1 MKMLES
7 KLCGFKSDSICS
19 DTIEIPSHLP
29 KILLEWSKAAI
40 RTYPLDITLWSA
52 VYFRM
57 KANGENPP
65 VKPYLDPPDL
75 KLGPSGLTPNY
86 LKALAITLSNES
98 VSYEKIE
105 KMWEILSL
113 EKKTFLEII
122 QIGKFDK
129 HINPKH
135 FIGISAAYL
144 NNSLRD
150 TMVFLCDIFS
160 NNSNGILLDHFVSI
174 YRFLAKLDC
183 ADVSDQ
189 PSYILEPEEKIE
201 SSEES
206 AISNVSQSPK
216 STSYTNSCFENESS
230 SNVIDDDDVF
240 NIESAKGIPFWID
253 KIDELES
260 ITDMLNDQK
269 IEPPMNTT
277 VCDDPDFLLS
287 LKQLKYNSN
296 DDDLLSLL
304 SDSSIMSDSDQS
316 IVTFV
321 SSTDAARM
329 STRSIINVEEH
340 ENEEITS
347 EVYLKFE
354 HSNFDE
360 KDANDRSDEDFN
372 ESIIQKKTSDKS
384 NETGIAVK
392 YEDNESVTD
401 IEKDEDNNDTT
412 NIEVNKNFIVMLA
425 LVSNE
430 NIPPLNTETVDNES
444 ENTENES
451 SAESE
456 FSLLEKTELND
467 NVAEQAD
474 DNKANNLQTF
484 GENYFINAGNESSD
498 SEKSSESELF
508 NYSEIDQQSDIS
520 IVLENNSM
528 LSASSTEIGPKDN
541 GNTLLLHDGL
551 STSIHF
557 EHMEVCEEF
566 ELNDNMLDE
575 NEKHLDLSKLSS
587 TLSIE
592 NQSLDA
598 ETCIPEEIRLFVLPG
613 VGPAIAEKQIER
625 VIIWVTKCASSQNN
639 YVQQHNLL
647 HFLCPP
653 LDHKS
658 MISSNCNMDTI

>member
-1 MKMLES
+1 MLEN
-7 KLCGFKSDSICS
+7 KLCGFKADSISS
-19 DTIEIPSHLP
+19 DAIEIPNYLP
-29 KILLEWSKAAI
+29 EILIEWFKAAI
-40 RTYPLDITLWSA
+40 RTYPSDITLWSA
-52 VYFRM
+52 IYFRM

-75 KLGPSGLTPNY
+75 KLGPDGLTPNY

-98 VSYEKIE
+98 EPYEKIE

-113 EKKTFLEII
+113 KKKIFLEII

-129 HINPKH
+129 YINPKH

-160 NNSNGILLDHFVSI
+160 NDSNGILLDHFVSI

-183 ADVSDQ
+183 ADVLDQ
-189 PSYILEPEEKIE
+189 SSFILEPEEKIE
-201 SSEES
+201 SLEES
-206 AISNVSQSPK
+206 ALSNISQSLR
-216 STSYTNSCFENESS
+216 SSNLTISCIENESS
-230 SNVIDDDDVF
+230 DNVIDDDNVF
-240 NIESAKGIPFWID
+240 DTESARGIPFWVD
-253 KIDELES
+253 KIDEPES
-260 ITDMLNDQK
+260 ITDMLNDPT
-269 IEPPMNTT
+269 IEPPMKTI
-277 VCDDPDFLLS
+277 VCNDSDFLLS
-287 LKQLKYNSN
+287 LKQLKHNLN
-296 DDDLLSLL
+296 GDDLLSLL

-321 SSTDAARM
+321 SSIDAARL
-329 STRSIINVEEH
+329 STKSIINVEEH
-340 ENEEITS
+340 ENEETTS

-354 HSNFDE
+354 DFNFDE
-360 KDANDRSDEDFN
+360 KDANDRSDEDID
-372 ESIIQKKTSDKS
+372 ESIMQEKTSEKS

-392 YEDNESVTD
+392 YEDNENVTD
-401 IEKDEDNNDTT
+401 IETDEDNIDTT

-425 LVSNE
+425 LVNNE
-430 NIPPLNTETVDNES
+430 NVPPQNLETVDNES

-467 NVAEQAD
+467 NAAEQTD
-474 DNKANNLQTF
+474 DNKVNNLQTF
-484 GENYFINAGNESSD
+484 GENYFINVGKESSD
-498 SEKSSESELF
+498 SENSSDSEVF
-508 NYSEIDQQSDIS
+508 HYSEIDQQSDIS
-520 IVLENNSM
+520 IVLENNSI
-528 LSASSTEIGPKDN
+528 LSASSTKIEPKDN
-541 GNTLLLHDGL
+541 GDQLLLHDGL
-551 STSIHF
+551 STSMHF

-566 ELNDNMLDE
+566 ELSDDILDE
-575 NEKHLDLSKLSS
+575 NEKHLDLSKISS

-592 NQSLDA
+592 DQSLDA
-598 ETCIPEEIRLFVLPG
+598 ETCVPEEIRLFVLPG

-625 VIIWVTKCASSQNN
+625 VINWVTKCASRQNN
-639 YVQQHNLL
+639 CVQQHNLL

-658 MISSNCNMDTI
+658 MRSSDCNMDTI